1 MATVAKD
8 FSIEEK
14 LSAVLTLQ
22 RIDSKIDEI
31 KTLKGELPMEV
42 NDLEDEVHGIKTRI
56 DNIDTDV
63 QKINQ
68 YIQTRKDDKKAAEAL
83 IKKYE
88 KQQDTVKNSREF
100 EAISKEMEMQELEMR
115 LCDKNIKDATQEL
128 QERANAKVQ
137 AQSILETKE
146 EILEQKKQQLEKIIK
161 ETEKEEKVLTE
172 ESDKAKEKVDGRLLS
187 AYERIRNNYRNGLAV
202 VPVIRES
209 CGGCFNVI
217 PPQRQAEIQQRKKI
231 IVCEHCG
238 RILVDNELNDSIK
251 KK

>member
-1 MATVAKD
+1 
-8 FSIEEK
+8 
-14 LSAVLTLQ
+14 
-22 RIDSKIDEI
+22 
-31 KTLKGELPMEV
+31 
-42 NDLEDEVHGIKTRI
+42 
-56 DNIDTDV
+56 
-63 QKINQ
+63 
-68 YIQTRKDDKKAAEAL
+68 
-83 IKKYE
+83 
-88 KQQDTVKNSREF
+88 
-100 EAISKEMEMQELEMR
+100 MEMQELEMK
-115 LCDKNIKDATQEL
+115 LCDKNIKDASQEL

-146 EILEQKKQQLEKIIK
+146 EILDQKQKQLEKIIK
-161 ETEKEEKVLTE
+161 ETEKEEKVLTD
-172 ESDKAKEKVDGRLLS
+172 ESDKAKEKVDARLLS